1 MDIQISPPD
10 AKERQDKEKDL
21 VFLDV
26 REEWEHDMARIEG
39 CVLIP
44 MGLLPDRVKELD
56 SNSEI
61 IVYCHHG
68 VRSFQATLWL
78 RSQGFEKAKNLAGGI
93 DAWSQTADTSV
104 PRYQGM

>member
-1 MDIQISPPD
+1 MDLQVSPTA
-10 AKERQDKEKDL
+10 AKERLDNEKDL

-44 MGLLPDRVKELD
+44 MGQLPDRVKELD
-56 SNSEI
+56 PDSEI

-78 RSQGFEKAKNLAGGI
+78 KSQGFEKAKNLAGGI
-93 DAWSQTADTSV
+93 DAWSQTADTAV